1 MAEYIR
7 PGTSVHVMNS
17 LLGAVIK
24 LGFSPQGGQL
34 LTVNGR
40 KTGKPMTTPVNPLT
54 VEGAEYLVAPRGSTH
69 WTLNLK
75 ANGSGVLR
83 RGRRKRPIRVARELA
98 DDEKPKILLAYLER
112 WGGVTKGHFGITWPD
127 PSAEEVARVCAR
139 TPIFRI
145 EKA

>member
-7 PGTSVHVMNS
+7 PGTPVRVMNS
-17 LLGAVIK
+17 LLGVVIK

-40 KTGKPMTTPVNPLT
+40 KSGRPMTTPVNPLT
-54 VEGAEYLVAPRGSTH
+54 VDGAEYLVAPRGNTH
-69 WTLNLK
+69 WTRNLK
-75 ANGSGVLR
+75 ASGSGVLR
-83 RGRRKRPIRVARELA
+83 RGRKKRPIRVVHDLA
-98 DDEKPKILLAYLER
+98 DDEKPKILLAYLGR
-112 WGGVTKGHFGITWPD
+112 WGGVTRGHFGITWPN

-145 EKA
+145 ENG